1 MTDAGFAIRA
11 AQRADAGCLARLNA
25 TVHARHLEARPDFFK
40 ATQLQEVVDWFQSL
54 LERPSTRCWLALA
67 DAEPVGYLLMREYQR
82 PENVFCLARHWHEI
96 DHVGVEAQYRG
107 RGIGRA
113 LVQTALAAAR
123 GTGAREVEL
132 ASWSFNAEAHA
143 MFRRSGFVP
152 RLLRFD
158 LALSQR

>member
-11 AQRADAGCLARLNA
+11 AQRADAACLARLNA

-40 ATQLQEVVDWFQSL
+40 ATQLAEVVGWFESL
-54 LERPSTRCWLALA
+54 LDKPGTRCWLAA
-67 DAEPVGYLLMREYQR
+67 TGTEAVGYLLMREYQR

-96 DHVGVEAQYRG
+96 DHVVVEAEYRG

-123 GTGAREVEL
+123 TTGAREVEL

-143 MFRRSGFVP
+143 MIARAAE
-152 RLLRFD
+152 RFIAGD
-158 LALSQR
+158 